1 MATRFII
8 KSLTLIA
15 LTFLFALS
23 SCDDYVSDY
32 ETRKNEYEI
41 YYCITY
47 STVYDFHNIAY
58 INYTE
63 FDDPN
68 DFNYTGIARQEEH
81 SIDGTSA
88 YFFVRRVPKG
98 AHIQLSTFVDVPE
111 ALPNTK
117 AKISI
122 EVSKSD
128 SNNFVEVVSAEADCP
143 LKDNPLTIIYD
154 VPNE

>member
-1 MATRFII
+1 MLNYFSILAC
-8 KSLTLIA
+8 LVV
-15 LTFLFALS
+15 ALS
-23 SCDDYVSDY
+23 SCDDYVSDF

-58 INYTE
+58 INFTA

-68 DFNYTGIARQEEH
+68 DPLKYTGIARQEEH

-88 YFFVRRVPKG
+88 YFFEKRVPRG
-98 AHIQLSTFVDVPE
+98 SHIQLSTFVDVPE

-122 EVSKSD
+122 EVSKGD

-143 LKDNPLTIIYD
+143 LKDIPLTISYD
-154 VPNE
+154 VPKE

>member
-1 MATRFII
+1 MKR
-8 KSLTLIA
+8 SLKYFSILACLVVA
-15 LTFLFALS
+15 LP
-23 SCDDYVSDY
+23 SCDDYVSDF

-58 INYTE
+58 INFTA

-68 DFNYTGIARQEEH
+68 DPLKYTGIARQEEH

-88 YFFVRRVPKG
+88 YFFEKRVPRG
-98 AHIQLSTFVDVPE
+98 SHIQLSTFVDVPE

-122 EVSKSD
+122 EVSKGD

-143 LKDNPLTIIYD
+143 LKDIPLTISYD

>member
-1 MATRFII
+1 MKR
-8 KSLTLIA
+8 SLKYFSILA
-15 LTFLFALS
+15 CLVVALS
-23 SCDDYVSDY
+23 SCDDYVSDF

-58 INYTE
+58 INFTA

-68 DFNYTGIARQEEH
+68 DPLKYTGIARQEEH

-88 YFFVRRVPKG
+88 YFFEKRVPRG
-98 AHIQLSTFVDVPE
+98 SHIQLSTFVDVPE

-122 EVSKSD
+122 EVSKGD

-143 LKDNPLTIIYD
+143 LKEIPLTISYD

>member
-1 MATRFII
+1 MKR
-8 KSLTLIA
+8 SLKFFSILA
-15 LTFLFALS
+15 CLVVALS
-23 SCDDYVSDY
+23 SCDDYVSDF

-58 INYTE
+58 INFTA

-68 DFNYTGIARQEEH
+68 DPLKYTGIARQEEH

-88 YFFVRRVPKG
+88 YFFEKRVPRG
-98 AHIQLSTFVDVPE
+98 SHIQLSTFVDVPE

-122 EVSKSD
+122 EVSKGD
-128 SNNFVEVVSAEADCP
+128 SNNFVKVVSAEADCP
-143 LKDNPLTIIYD
+143 LKDIPLTISYD

>member
-1 MATRFII
+1 MKR
-8 KSLTLIA
+8 SLKFFSILA
-15 LTFLFALS
+15 CLVVALS
-23 SCDDYVSDY
+23 SCDDYVSDF

-58 INYTE
+58 INFTA

-68 DFNYTGIARQEEH
+68 DPLKYTGIARQEEH

-88 YFFVRRVPKG
+88 YFFEKRVPRG
-98 AHIQLSTFVDVPE
+98 SHIQLSTFVDVPE

-122 EVSKSD
+122 EVSKGD

-143 LKDNPLTIIYD
+143 LKDIPLTISYD

>member
-1 MATRFII
+1 MKR
-8 KSLTLIA
+8 SLKYFSILA
-15 LTFLFALS
+15 CLVVALS
-23 SCDDYVSDY
+23 SCDDYVSDF

-47 STVYDFHNIAY
+47 STVYVFHNIAY
-58 INYTE
+58 INFTA

-68 DFNYTGIARQEEH
+68 DPLKYTGIARQEEH

-88 YFFVRRVPKG
+88 YFFEKRVPRG
-98 AHIQLSTFVDVPE
+98 SHIQLSTFVDVPE

-122 EVSKSD
+122 EVSKGD

-143 LKDNPLTIIYD
+143 LKDIQLTISYD

>member
-1 MATRFII
+1 M
-8 KSLTLIA
+8 
-15 LTFLFALS
+15 ALS
-23 SCDDYVSDY
+23 SCDDYVSDF
-32 ETRKNEYEI
+32 ETRKKEYEI

-58 INYTE
+58 INFTA

-68 DFNYTGIARQEEH
+68 DPLKYTGIARQEEH

-88 YFFVRRVPKG
+88 YFFEKRVPRG
-98 AHIQLSTFVDVPE
+98 SHIQLSTFVDVPE

-122 EVSKSD
+122 EVSKGD

-143 LKDNPLTIIYD
+143 LKEIPLTISYD

>member
-1 MATRFII
+1 MKR
-8 KSLTLIA
+8 SLKYFSILA
-15 LTFLFALS
+15 CLVVALS
-23 SCDDYVSDY
+23 SCDDYVSNF

-58 INYTE
+58 INFTA

-68 DFNYTGIARQEEH
+68 DPLKYTGIARQEEH

-88 YFFVRRVPKG
+88 YFFEKRVPRG
-98 AHIQLSTFVDVPE
+98 SHIQLSTFIDVPE

-122 EVSKSD
+122 EVSKGD

-143 LKDNPLTIIYD
+143 LKDIPLTISYD

>member
-1 MATRFII
+1 MKRSLKYFSII
-8 KSLTLIA
+8 ACLVV
-15 LTFLFALS
+15 ALS
-23 SCDDYVSDY
+23 SCDDYVSDF

-58 INYTE
+58 INFTA

-68 DFNYTGIARQEEH
+68 DPLKYTGIARQEEH

-88 YFFVRRVPKG
+88 YFFEKRVPRG
-98 AHIQLSTFVDVPE
+98 SHIQLSTFVDVPE

-122 EVSKSD
+122 EVSKGD

-143 LKDNPLTIIYD
+143 LKDIPLTISYD

>member
-1 MATRFII
+1 MKR
-8 KSLTLIA
+8 SLKYFSILA
-15 LTFLFALS
+15 CLVVALS
-23 SCDDYVSDY
+23 SCDDYVSDF
-32 ETRKNEYEI
+32 ETRKKEYEI

-58 INYTE
+58 INFTA

-68 DFNYTGIARQEEH
+68 DPLKYTGIARQEEH

-88 YFFVRRVPKG
+88 YFFEKRVPRG
-98 AHIQLSTFVDVPE
+98 SHIQLSTFVDVPE

-122 EVSKSD
+122 EVSKGD

-143 LKDNPLTIIYD
+143 LKEIPLTISYD

>member
-1 MATRFII
+1 MKRLLKYFSILAC
-8 KSLTLIA
+8 
-15 LTFLFALS
+15 LFVALS
-23 SCDDYVSDY
+23 SCDDDVNDY

-68 DFNYTGIARQEEH
+68 DPLKYTGTARQEEH

-88 YFFVRRVPKG
+88 YFFVKRVPKG
-98 AHIQLSTFVDVPE
+98 SHIQLSTYVDVPE

-117 AKISI
+117 AEISI
-122 EVSKSD
+122 EISKKGGE
-128 SNNFVEVVSAEADCP
+128 FPFTEVAKATADCP
-143 LKDNPLTIIYD
+143 LKDNPLAISYD
-154 VPNE
+154 VSNE

>member
-1 MATRFII
+1 MKRLLKYFSII
-8 KSLTLIA
+8 LCLVV
-15 LTFLFALS
+15 ALS
-23 SCDDYVSDY
+23 SCDDYVSDF

-58 INYTE
+58 INYTT
-63 FDDPN
+63 FYDLN
-68 DFNYTGIARQEEH
+68 DEHRYTTIARQEEH

-88 YFFVRRVPKG
+88 YFFERRVPKG
-98 AHIQLSTFVDVPE
+98 SHIQLSTFVDVPE
-111 ALPNTK
+111 TLPNTK

-122 EVSKSD
+122 EVSKGD
-128 SNNFVEVVSAEADCP
+128 SNDFEEVASAEADCP
-143 LKDNPLTIIYD
+143 LKGNPLTISYD